1 MEVWCCMS
9 LDAPVSREKKLTVKQ
24 QQAILL
30 LAKGSTIV
38 DAAKQVGIDEK
49 TLDRWKK
56 LPEFK
61 EALHQAED
69 DLYSEVLAEL
79 KKVASKAIAC
89 LVRNM
94 DPNEAAPYVQVAAA
108 SKLLDAGLQVTKVQE
123 LEKLLADLEE
133 RALQDG

>member
-1 MEVWCCMS
+1 MS
-9 LDAPVSREKKLTVKQ
+9 SNAPTEDEKELTSKQ

-38 DAAKQVGIDEK
+38 AAAKELGINEK
-49 TLDRWKK
+49 TLDRWKT

-61 EALHQAED
+61 AALRLAEDELYTEALVQ
-69 DLYSEVLAEL
+69 L
-79 KKVASKAIAC
+79 KQVAPKAIAC

-94 DPNEAAPYVQVAAA
+94 DPEEAAPYVQVAAA

-123 LEKLLADLEE
+123 LEKLLADLET
-133 RALQDG
+133 RLQDE